1 MPKVGGGWT
10 EKRLE
15 FFNWS
20 GRYGFDPVASLIFDG
35 VGNLYVTTETGGH
48 AKYKGGQGTV
58 LRLTPAA
65 RGIWAESVLRWF
77 NGNNGGAP
85 VANLTFDSRGNL
97 YGTTSQGGDH
107 LAGTVFELTPQ
118 TDGDWTG
125 KILHQF
131 SNNNKDGSDPR
142 AGLIL
147 DSAGNL
153 YGTTT
158 DGGSHG
164 WGTVFEIVP

>member
-1 MPKVGGGWT
+1 
-10 EKRLE
+10 
-15 FFNWS
+15 
-20 GRYGFDPVASLIFDG
+20 
-35 VGNLYVTTETGGH
+35 
-48 AKYKGGQGTV
+48 
-58 LRLTPAA
+58 
-65 RGIWAESVLRWF
+65 VLRWF

-153 YGTTT
+153 SGTTT